1 MRCVQVNNA
10 IIAFLLD
17 NGALYHVAH
26 GFALTEYLIS
36 LYLRPSWKTYPYLS
50 TSGIVLVL
58 FGQALRTVA
67 MIHASTNFSHAVA
80 FRKAEKHQL
89 VTDGIYA

>member
-1 MRCVQVNNA
+1 M
-10 IIAFLLD
+10 D

-26 GFALTEYLIS
+26 GTALTEYLLT
-36 LYLRPSWKTYPYLS
+36 LYFKPSWKTVPFAS
-50 TSGIVLVL
+50 AVGMALVVV
-58 FGQALRTVA
+58 GQILRTTA

-89 VTDGIYA
+89 VTNGVYA